1 MKVVNRQAGVSQI
14 VLLVVIA
21 VALAAAYVA
30 IDFYNGGEKDM
41 LTVETRG
48 VQMISALS
56 AYRRESGA
64 YPEALDKLVPKH
76 VPALSKCPGGATMG
90 VLVKKVSHDCLYPC
104 GECGETLRRRR
115 EARAGAH
122 RRSDLPRFAEFLEE
136 QQVSLA
142 CRFIRVTLC

>member
-1 MKVVNRQAGVSQI
+1 MNAVNREAGISQI
-14 VLLVVIA
+14 ILLVVIA

-90 VLVKKVSHDCLYPC
+90 YLVSSGEYVLSCPNVVFKSMPYSYDSRTKRWR
-104 GECGETLRRRR
+104 G
-115 EARAGAH
+115 
-122 RRSDLPRFAEFLEE
+122 
-136 QQVSLA
+136 
-142 CRFIRVTLC
+142 

>member
-1 MKVVNRQAGVSQI
+1 MKAVNRQAGVSQI

-56 AYRRESGA
+56 AYRRDSGA
-64 YPEALDKLVPKH
+64 YPDALDKLVPKH
-76 VPALSKCPGGATMG
+76 VPALSKYPGGATMAYLVSSG
-90 VLVKKVSHDCLYPC
+90 EYVLSCPNVVFKSMPYSYDSRTKRWR
-104 GECGETLRRRR
+104 G
-115 EARAGAH
+115 
-122 RRSDLPRFAEFLEE
+122 
-136 QQVSLA
+136 
-142 CRFIRVTLC
+142 

>member
-1 MKVVNRQAGVSQI
+1 MNAENRQAGVSQI

-30 IDFYNGGEKDM
+30 IDLYTGGEKDM

-56 AYRRESGA
+56 AYRRESGV

-90 VLVKKVSHDCLYPC
+90 YLVSSGEYVLSCPNVVFKSMPYSYDSRTKRWR
-104 GECGETLRRRR
+104 G
-115 EARAGAH
+115 
-122 RRSDLPRFAEFLEE
+122 
-136 QQVSLA
+136 
-142 CRFIRVTLC
+142 

>member
-1 MKVVNRQAGVSQI
+1 MSISLGGQGMKAVNRQAGVSQI

-90 VLVKKVSHDCLYPC
+90 YLVSSGEYVLSCPNVVFKSMPYSYDSRTKRWR
-104 GECGETLRRRR
+104 G
-115 EARAGAH
+115 
-122 RRSDLPRFAEFLEE
+122 
-136 QQVSLA
+136 
-142 CRFIRVTLC
+142 

>member
-1 MKVVNRQAGVSQI
+1 MKAVNRQAGVSQI

-56 AYRRESGA
+56 AYKRESGA

-90 VLVKKVSHDCLYPC
+90 YLVSSGEYVLSCPNVVFKSMPYSYDSRTKRWR
-104 GECGETLRRRR
+104 G
-115 EARAGAH
+115 
-122 RRSDLPRFAEFLEE
+122 
-136 QQVSLA
+136 
-142 CRFIRVTLC
+142 